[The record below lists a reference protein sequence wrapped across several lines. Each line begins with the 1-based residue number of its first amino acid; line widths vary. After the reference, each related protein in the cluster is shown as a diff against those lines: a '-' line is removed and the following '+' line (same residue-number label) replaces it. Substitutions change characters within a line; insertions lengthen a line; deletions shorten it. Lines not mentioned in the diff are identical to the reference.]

1 MKIMGAQM
9 TDSVLLDEADLALV
23 TAMQSAP
30 RAPWAQLA
38 RATGMSA
45 ATVARHWHELADS
58 GRAWVT
64 AAPGPSMLP
73 SRCVAYVEV
82 RCAPGQLMPVAHHL
96 ATDPHALTLEVTTG
110 GTDVF
115 LTAAATDLGQLSSY
129 LLERVDVIPGIT
141 GTTTR
146 ILTGLY
152 RTGADWRVDA
162 PPAGPIPRPRLR
174 LSHHPVATAPSA
186 VDRTLL
192 VQLGLDGRASWAD
205 LAAAAGVS
213 QVTARRRTAHL
224 IRTGAAALRTEV
236 AAPAVGWPVVVH
248 LMVEV
253 PTNLLAETARAAARH
268 PQVRMVATVA
278 GRPSLI
284 ITAWLRRV
292 EQVHEFER
300 ALLDKTPHLS
310 VAQRLVALRPIK
322 RMGRI
327 LDDQGRAV
335 QAVPMDHW
343 SDPLACGA
351 ATPSS

>member
-1 MKIMGAQM
+1 MGSEM
-9 TDSVLLDEADLALV
+9 IDSVLLGESDLALL
-23 TAMQSAP
+23 TAMQCAP
-30 RAPWAQLA
+30 RAPWAQLG
-38 RATGMSA
+38 RATGLSA
-45 ATVARHWHELADS
+45 VTVARHWRALADT

-64 AAPGPSMLP
+64 AAPGPSVLP

-82 RCAPGQLMPVAHHL
+82 CCAPGQVAPVARHL
-96 ATDPHALTLEVTTG
+96 AEDPHALTVEVTTG
-110 GTDVF
+110 GTDLF
-115 LTAAATDLGQLSSY
+115 ITAAATDLGRLSSY
-129 LLERVDVIPGIT
+129 LLQRVDLIPGVM

-152 RTGADWRVDA
+152 RTGADWRLDA
-162 PPAGPIPRPRLR
+162 PPAGTALQSALRPSRDR
-174 LSHHPVATAPSA
+174 AATEPSA

-192 VQLGLDGRASWAD
+192 VQLGLDGRASWAQ

-213 QVTARRRTAHL
+213 QVTVRRRTAHL

-236 AAPAVGWPVVVH
+236 AAPAAGWPVAVH

-268 PQVRMVATVA
+268 PQSRMVATVA
-278 GRPSLI
+278 SRPSLI

-292 EQVHEFER
+292 EEVHEFER
-300 ALLDKTPHLS
+300 SLLDKVPQLTVS
-310 VAQRLVALRPIK
+310 QRLVGLRTVK

-343 SDPLACGA
+343 SDPLAYA
-351 ATPSS
+351 AAPAS